1 MSLNQPLAAEF
12 STYVHQVLLTASDL
26 SIQTNDRQV
35 SNVVELAC
43 DSKAR
48 YGRKGS
54 PEGPRSRKPNERY
67 IRLPG
72 PLLPIL
78 LVPHRLRQRLHFRFI
93 SPIFV
98 KRCTFEPVSKGQI
111 R

>member
-1 MSLNQPLAAEF
+1 MSLNQRATAEF

-54 PEGPRSRKPNERY
+54 PEGPRSRKPMGATSNFPAPASNTASSSSAAPE
-67 IRLPG
+67 ITLST
-72 PLLPIL
+72 
-78 LVPHRLRQRLHFRFI
+78 H
-93 SPIFV
+93 
-98 KRCTFEPVSKGQI
+98 
-111 R
+111 